1 MNSSETR
8 VPRGGPE
15 WLPIVALAAISCI
28 WGVTWVVAKVAL
40 TYAPPFAIAAERCV
54 GGAIAL
60 VAILKLSGRKLTFVA
75 PWQLLGIALTQVT
88 GFMAFQTWSLVES
101 GAGKA
106 AVLIFTMPLWTL
118 LLARLV
124 LGERIRGMQWV
135 AAAST
140 LSGLL
145 LIISP
150 WSLHTSPLGKAL
162 GIAAAV
168 CWATSTVLVKRFRIH
183 HSMDPLVLTT
193 WQMLIGTVPL
203 VLLALVVPERATQW
217 NVAYIGALAFMAVL
231 STAAG
236 WWLWSYILERVPA
249 WEASLSVV
257 GTPVVAIVSSTLLL
271 GEKFKPAEVIGMVL
285 IGAGLAILSLVGW
298 LASNRRNG
306 GVDEGRGSGP
316 A

>member
-1 MNSSETR
+1 MNSPETASSR
-8 VPRGGPE
+8 TKVD
-15 WLPIVALAAISCI
+15 WLPVLALAAISCI
-28 WGVTWVVAKVAL
+28 WGFTWVVAKVAL

-54 GGAIAL
+54 GGAVAL
-60 VAILKLSGRKLTFVA
+60 VLMLKLSRRRLKVVA
-75 PWQLLGIALTQVT
+75 PWQMLAIALTQVT
-88 GFMAFQTWSLVES
+88 GFMVFQTWSLVES

-106 AVLIFTMPLWTL
+106 AVLIFTMPIWTL
-118 LLARLV
+118 LLARIV

-140 LSGLL
+140 LAGLL

-150 WSLHTSPLGKAL
+150 WNLHTSVLGKAL
-162 GIAAAV
+162 GIAAAL

-183 HSMDPLVLTT
+183 HTMDPLVLTT

-203 VLLALVVPERATQW
+203 VLLAVIVPERATQW
-217 NVAYIGALAFMAVL
+217 NLQYVGALVFMAVL

-236 WWLWSYILERVPA
+236 WWLWSYILEKVPA

-271 GEKFKPAEVIGMVL
+271 GEKFRRGEVAGMVL
-285 IGAGLAILSLVGW
+285 IGAGLALLSLVGW
-298 LASNRRNG
+298 LASRRRVVASVAKQALG
-306 GVDEGRGSGP
+306 
-316 A
+316 